1 MHDLPR
7 RRCAVVY
14 VPHRHAPAYHRA
26 RTSRS
31 YEPPQAACAI
41 RGGGLAHNR
50 LLVTMRC
57 LSLLSVLA
65 LAVGANARALVSEPV
80 DDAPLRRLSLSKMQT
95 ARQVDS
101 LLDPTSPW
109 PTRARPAP
117 PRRVCTAIHVYAL
130 RHTPLPTKGDRGR
143 VREPL
148 TWPRGFINGG
158 GILPR
163 GCSYGPWSDA
173 KRSSMSVVY
182 PRRVFGVARGAL
194 CVKGSVPA
202 IRVGEETPPL
212 HLSGRVGRAL
222 SPSGAWPL
230 LCFFGERERA
240 RCARSLPCF
249 PQVSSCYPL
258 CYWLPSFC
266 PVSSNCSF

>member
-1 MHDLPR
+1 M
-7 RRCAVVY
+7 VY
-14 VPHRHAPAYHRA
+14 VPRRHAPAYHRA

-117 PRRVCTAIHVYAL
+117 PHRVCTAIHVYAL

-148 TWPRGFINGG
+148 TWPRGLSTEGVSSHVG
-158 GILPR
+158 VRMGR
-163 GCSYGPWSDA
+163 GATRTDRACPSYT
-173 KRSSMSVVY
+173 

-222 SPSGAWPL
+222 SPSGAWPW
-230 LCFFGERERA
+230 LCF
-240 RCARSLPCF
+240 
-249 PQVSSCYPL
+249 
-258 CYWLPSFC
+258 
-266 PVSSNCSF
+266 